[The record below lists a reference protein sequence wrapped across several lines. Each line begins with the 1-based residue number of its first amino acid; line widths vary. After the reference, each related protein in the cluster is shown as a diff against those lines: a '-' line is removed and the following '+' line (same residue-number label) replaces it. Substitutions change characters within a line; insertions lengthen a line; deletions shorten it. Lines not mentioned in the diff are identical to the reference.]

1 MIFYRINFR
10 LANRNFERF
19 FLSNREDTL
28 FDINVHKDQRFKTIN
43 QTNVIFVLK
52 VGAKAKYFEK

>member
-1 MIFYRINFR
+1 MFTGLILDLLIEI
-10 LANRNFERF
+10 LERF
-19 FLSNREDTL
+19 FLSNRDGTL